1 MSLMEFMRSEPVR
14 LGMKAGALGAIIY
27 CALRVFFRV

>member
-1 MSLMEFMRSEPVR
+1 MSFIEFMRSEPVR

-27 CALRVFFRV
+27 CALRIFLRA